1 MPYKR
6 KGSPYYYTCVSI
18 GGRQTRRSCGTTNRR
33 EAEKIEAEYLAAAA
47 DEAHT
52 FEVVASEYLA
62 ARPNERSAYAVQ
74 ALRQYFAGTVMQD
87 LAPADIAGYKA
98 HRRDAGTADS
108 TIHKEL
114 ATFRA
119 ALRYCQHELGWDV
132 PADLLRGR
140 LPKLRDG
147 EVRWLTRA
155 EYESLVAAAERNA
168 RAAWLPDFIRLAV
181 NTGLRHRELLGLTWS
196 RVDLDNGLIYLGPID
211 QKGGRSSSV
220 PINATA
226 AEVLEWR
233 LELNESKR
241 REDVKGSPSEY
252 VICRTGGARIY
263 NARKSFA
270 QAVKRAKIAP
280 ATPHDLRH
288 TCAAWLVQRG
298 VTLRTVRDYMRHKS
312 IATTMIYAHLAPDAV
327 REAAAALE

>member
-18 GGRQTRRSCGTTNRR
+18 GGRQTRRSTGTTNRR
-33 EAEKIEAEYLAAAA
+33 EAEKIEAEWRDAAA
-47 DEAHT
+47 DETHT
-52 FEVVASEYLA
+52 FEVVVAQYLA
-62 ARPNERSAYAVQ
+62 ARPNERSAYAVL
-74 ALRQYFAGTVMQD
+74 ALRHYFADTVIQD
-87 LAPADIAGYKA
+87 LTPADIAGYKA
-98 HRRDAGTADS
+98 HRRDAGIADS
-108 TIHKEL
+108 TIHKDL

-132 PADLLRGR
+132 PANLLRGR

-147 EVRWLTRA
+147 DVRWLTRT
-155 EYESLVAAAERNA
+155 EYEALIAAAEKNA
-168 RAAWLPDFIRLAV
+168 RAAWLPDFIRIAV

-196 RVDLDNGLIYLGPID
+196 RVDLDNELIYLGPTD

-220 PINATA
+220 PINAPVR
-226 AEVLEWR
+226 EVLER
-233 LELNESKR
+233 RQLVNELR
-241 REDVKGSPSEY
+241 RQREERGKPSEY
-252 VICRTGGARIY
+252 VICRTGGSRIY
-263 NARKSFA
+263 SARKSFA
-270 QAVKRAKIAP
+270 LAVRRAKITP